1 MEEAKRQLRKIM
13 TIRQQALDDAYV
25 RAAGMDIEK
34 QIIFSPAY
42 QSARTIFLYVS
53 MNKEPSTRGI
63 LDRAL
68 KDGKAVYVPKCLGDG
83 EMLAV
88 RISSMKDLVSGAFG
102 ILEPVDVS
110 EKITASDLDLI
121 LVPCLAASADGRRLG
136 HGKGYYD
143 RFLAESSEN
152 TICLCFRE
160 MLREDI
166 AVEDHDIWMSAVITE
181 HSLLC

>member
-13 TIRQQALDDAYV
+13 TLRQQALDDAYV
-25 RAAGMDIEK
+25 RAASMDIEK

-53 MNKEPSTRGI
+53 MKKEPSTRGI

-68 KDGKAVYVPKCLGDG
+68 KDGKAVYVPKCLRDG
-83 EMLAV
+83 EMVAV
-88 RISSMKDLVSGAFG
+88 RIRSMKDLASGALG

-110 EKITASDLDLI
+110 ESIAASDLDLI
-121 LVPCLAASADGRRLG
+121 LVPCLAASTDGRRLG
-136 HGKGYYD
+136 RGKGYYD

-166 AVEDHDIWMSAVITE
+166 LVEDHDIRMTTVITE
-181 HSLLC
+181 H